1 MEAMPEV
8 SEPKAEGIQGLDGAV
23 KLTVDL
29 SLRPHAPCA
38 PAIRKLALWTRP
50 EADLLPLTHVNDA
63 GPATLRL
70 LGVEGCKAFSESEG
84 GQRRSTLSSTDSLAM
99 QGSLKHMQQ
108 QELKLQERYA
118 AYKRKEQRS
127 LREEHEIEGQL
138 ARTPKPR
145 SSNPTPKVSHLTSA
159 SDSSGAPQGATV
171 GEGRRQE
178 SEGLKK
184 AESLQ
189 KVAKGLH
196 GLSSGDNGPRE
207 RQEAGVLSGI
217 RAFVSGLEP
226 APQALQSPPLPADA
240 VADHG
245 AVGAQQDASATA
257 AVDATAAFISGGTW
271 ADRAAENAAS
281 SERGAQE
288 KATATASAAQQD
300 EIQRALELAGIPS
313 TSLTTPVAPDTQS
326 PPPFTASRTS
336 SPVSS
341 LSAGASGAAPN
352 PASTEQNSDAAA
364 AEQLVI
370 AKALAQEEAKLALVQ
385 QRIARGHGTDA
396 TDARAP
402 LRPKLL
408 EHSVTHSRRQEPLK
422 QEQQTELKLQLAN
435 TRLRAVTRELQESK
449 DGQADQADDGTARA
463 ERLAASLVSSLN
475 KTPPLPKSRSP
486 SARVR

>member
-1 MEAMPEV
+1 LHTWDSVLATRVARLE
-8 SEPKAEGIQGLDGAV
+8 
-23 KLTVDL
+23 T
-29 SLRPHAPCA
+29 SLRLVLRE
-38 PAIRKLALWTRP
+38 PAIQSCTP
-50 EADLLPLTHVNDA
+50 NQT
-63 GPATLRL
+63 
-70 LGVEGCKAFSESEG
+70 
-84 GQRRSTLSSTDSLAM
+84 
-99 QGSLKHMQQ
+99 

-196 GLSSGDNGPRE
+196 GLSSGDNGPQE
-207 RQEAGVLSGI
+207 RREAGVLSGI

-364 AEQLVI
+364 AEQLVR
-370 AKALAQEEAKLALVQ
+370 LCSPL
-385 QRIARGHGTDA
+385 DA
-396 TDARAP
+396 P
-402 LRPKLL
+402 V
-408 EHSVTHSRRQEPLK
+408 H
-422 QEQQTELKLQLAN
+422 
-435 TRLRAVTRELQESK
+435 
-449 DGQADQADDGTARA
+449 A
-463 ERLAASLVSSLN
+463 EG
-475 KTPPLPKSRSP
+475 P
-486 SARVR
+486 